1 MNKLHVLMLAYYFP
15 PDSSSGSFRSLFF
28 ANHLA
33 EIGFKVTVL
42 TARIDDFLS
51 AQPVDYDLVKQIN
64 PLVNIIRT
72 RVRRPRETLLNFRD
86 KLNVCFGKRENKIE
100 VVREGIAE
108 NKEVK
113 ISFVQDFKDT
123 ITDLLATPDP
133 QIGWIFGVIKSGKK
147 IIEKNNVNVIYATGS
162 PWSAFLAGM
171 VLKKI
176 TGKSLLLD
184 FRDPWTANPTFI
196 TRGKT
201 AAFIDAVLEK
211 KVVKEADVIIA
222 NTEELRRD
230 FINRYNFLTQ
240 IQVHTI
246 TNGFESYIES
256 DKHNNRFTFVHTGS
270 LYFSRD
276 PGPFIKAIHNLIK
289 NNKISPEKIRVM
301 FIGGIEIYNMEVERL
316 LRLPLLDGVF
326 YITPRV
332 SYEKAVSYQIGAD
345 VLFLIQPD
353 FPLQVPRKLY
363 EYLSARRPV
372 LAITN
377 PAGATARTINR
388 NNLGM
393 VVANDQAA
401 IQDCIKKLY
410 DRWENGK
417 LGLLPKGLADGFLH
431 SRLAQKLA
439 CIIEKLEKNMKPK
452 PIKVAHITLSMNTGG
467 IEKFI
472 VNVIKSLNDA
482 YDFTVGCLDS
492 GGPLLKEVEGL
503 GHKSFVLNRR
513 PGFDWKL
520 LFNLIRIFR
529 REKFDLIHTH
539 NEAAHFYGGLAAK
552 LAGVPCLITTEHSR
566 HDLDERLRRR
576 VEKRFLALL
585 TNNWITVSSVLADA
599 AITKDGLSSEK
610 VSVITNGI
618 DINQFSRFNDDKYC
632 KILKKNIGIPEDV
645 SVVTMVARL
654 HPIKNHAM
662 LLKGIGSNEKLQE
675 KVHVLFIGDGEMR
688 KNLLKLSAQLHLTV
702 RVHFLGIRKDVP
714 ELLSISDVFVLCS
727 LSEGLPLSLLEAMA
741 AKVPVVITK
750 SANRAFLV
758 IHDKNGTVVENSP
771 EALAQG
777 IIDTLSN
784 KQHSLLLVQ
793 NGFELVNRKFSLA
806 IMAAA
811 YKEIYTNFLQKRT
824 DTKCYDS

>member
-1 MNKLHVLMLAYYFP
+1 
-15 PDSSSGSFRSLFF
+15 
-28 ANHLA
+28 
-33 EIGFKVTVL
+33 
-42 TARIDDFLS
+42 
-51 AQPVDYDLVKQIN
+51 
-64 PLVNIIRT
+64 
-72 RVRRPRETLLNFRD
+72 
-86 KLNVCFGKRENKIE
+86 
-100 VVREGIAE
+100 
-108 NKEVK
+108 
-113 ISFVQDFKDT
+113 
-123 ITDLLATPDP
+123 
-133 QIGWIFGVIKSGKK
+133 
-147 IIEKNNVNVIYATGS
+147 
-162 PWSAFLAGM
+162 
-171 VLKKI
+171 
-176 TGKSLLLD
+176 
-184 FRDPWTANPTFI
+184 
-196 TRGKT
+196 
-201 AAFIDAVLEK
+201 
-211 KVVKEADVIIA
+211 
-222 NTEELRRD
+222 
-230 FINRYNFLTQ
+230 
-240 IQVHTI
+240 
-246 TNGFESYIES
+246 
-256 DKHNNRFTFVHTGS
+256 
-270 LYFSRD
+270 
-276 PGPFIKAIHNLIK
+276 
-289 NNKISPEKIRVM
+289 
-301 FIGGIEIYNMEVERL
+301 
-316 LRLPLLDGVF
+316 
-326 YITPRV
+326 
-332 SYEKAVSYQIGAD
+332 
-345 VLFLIQPD
+345 
-353 FPLQVPRKLY
+353 
-363 EYLSARRPV
+363 
-372 LAITN
+372 
-377 PAGATARTINR
+377 
-388 NNLGM
+388 
-393 VVANDQAA
+393 
-401 IQDCIKKLY
+401 
-410 DRWENGK
+410 
-417 LGLLPKGLADGFLH
+417 
-431 SRLAQKLA
+431 
-439 CIIEKLEKNMKPK
+439 MKPK

-467 IEKFI
+467 IENFI

-482 YDFTVGCLDS
+482 YNFTVGCLDS
-492 GGPLLKEVEGL
+492 GGPLLKEVERL

-552 LAGVPCLITTEHSR
+552 LAGVPYLITTEHSR

-585 TNNWITVSSVLADA
+585 TNKWITVSSVLADA

-632 KILKKNIGIPEDV
+632 KTLKKNIGIPEDV

-662 LLKGIGSNEKLQE
+662 LLKAIGSNEKLQK

-784 KQHSLLLVQ
+784 KQRSLLLVQ

-806 IMAAA
+806 TMAAA